1 MMEDDEDLID
11 APSASEDEDDDKRHA
26 KLLDAISGLGGKK
39 VNKRSQRTVPT
50 NQVSEFN
57 FTAATDDTKVKLHE
71 LMGTLKTSAK
81 HGSLKNQLNRV
92 QNQKVLTVP
101 LPKHQKEKIE
111 REVAYKNTT
120 KEVSKWD
127 SVVNSNRQAEQLQF
141 PLQKSEVHLLNTTGK
156 FRQLKPRTPLEMEI
170 AAVLSGNRDVLPT
183 NNKELTPAEERALA
197 AMDLEEAKE
206 RRAELQKFRALMS
219 YKEAKAKR
227 QKRIK
232 SKKYHRVLKKE
243 KLKHEKKALEELEKN
258 DPAAYQEKLEDVE
271 RQRIEERMSLKH
283 RGGSKYSKKQML
295 YAKYDDQARQRVQD
309 MLQKSRQLTQK
320 SITVSDSEDD
330 EEEVRDSEDEMIERE
345 LSSLSSNPWMK
356 VAAQAV
362 GKSEFSRPEVVLNS
376 KGKEEEE
383 SESESDEDEDV
394 LMKMGRELEKRQ
406 KKDALVHLVEEEM
419 EEIIQKQGDQ
429 MQEKEKSV
437 QSLGKGV
444 RNTQNKKNRTQD
456 EKKAAPKVEE
466 NIDEIF
472 QKLEDKA
479 QDDRKKVEEAVK
491 RSTEIKKKK
500 NRRGKKKTK
509 VQDDEVGK
517 AEDMNDVPLIS
528 EGLKRKRTLDDLEED
543 DEEGD
548 EEPTC
553 ISGRSSMMA
562 SSEKETGIKYG
573 TSSQEGP
580 NTKEEVF
587 VDPKKLFTL
596 ETKISDI
603 ANPDIMGR
611 DGEEESDGEEA
622 QRSIIAQAFA
632 DDDVIDE
639 FVKEKNAIVDRD
651 KPTDIDLF
659 LPGWGAWGG
668 ENVKV
673 SKRKRKKFIIKAP
686 EGPPRKDRHL
696 GNVIISE
703 KKDKAIS
710 KHQVNDLPFPYVT
723 VDQYEQSISAPIGK
737 TWNPE
742 TAVKELVKPKI
753 ITKLGGIIQPISK
766 ADVFKKD
773 SKKRKPNMGF
783 QIKSV
788 DTKHKK
794 RKH

>member
-1 MMEDDEDLID
+1 MN
-11 APSASEDEDDDKRHA
+11 ASSASEDEDDDKRHA

-71 LMGTLKTSAK
+71 LVGTLKTSAK

-92 QNQKVLTVP
+92 QNQKVLSVP

-156 FRQLKPRTPLEMEI
+156 FKQLKPRTPLELEI

-183 NNKELTPAEERALA
+183 ENKELTPAEERALA

-309 MLQKSRQLTQK
+309 MLQTSRQLTQK
-320 SITVSDSEDD
+320 SVAVSDSEDD
-330 EEEVRDSEDEMIERE
+330 EEEAMNSEDEMIERE

-356 VAAQAV
+356 AAAQPVA
-362 GKSEFSRPEVVLNS
+362 KSEFSRPEVVLNS
-376 KGKEEEE
+376 EGKEEEE

-406 KKDALVHLVEEEM
+406 KKAVHDHLVEEEI
-419 EEIIQKQGDQ
+419 EKIIQKQGDQ
-429 MQEKEKSV
+429 TQEKEKSV
-437 QSLGKGV
+437 QTLGEGV
-444 RNTQNKKNRTQD
+444 RNSQNKKNKTQNK
-456 EKKAAPKVEE
+456 KKAAPKVEE

-472 QKLEDKA
+472 QKLEDKV
-479 QDDRKKVEEAVK
+479 QDDRKKVEEDVK
-491 RSTEIKKKK
+491 GNTENKKKK
-500 NRRGKKKTK
+500 KRRRGRKKMED
-509 VQDDEVGK
+509 QDDEAEK
-517 AEDMNDVPLIS
+517 AEDMNDAPLIS
-528 EGLKRKRTLDDLEED
+528 EGLKRKKTLDDLEED
-543 DEEGD
+543 EE
-548 EEPTC
+548 EEES

-562 SSEKETGIKYG
+562 KRENEITNNGSFTEDS
-573 TSSQEGP
+573 P

-596 ETKISDI
+596 ETKISEI
-603 ANPDIMGR
+603 ANPDVTAK

-639 FVKEKNAIVDRD
+639 FVKEKNAVVDRD

-668 ENVKV
+668 ESVKV

-686 EGPPRKDRHL
+686 EGPPRKDKRL

-723 VDQYEQSISAPIGK
+723 VEQYEQAIRAPIGK

-742 TAVKELVKPKI
+742 MAVKELVKPKI
-753 ITKLGGIIQPISK
+753 VTKLGGIIQPISK

-773 SKKRKPNMGF
+773 SKKRKPDMGF
-783 QIKSV
+783 QNIKSV

>member
-1 MMEDDEDLID
+1 MDDEDLING
-11 APSASEDEDDDKRHA
+11 PSASEDEDDDKRHA

-71 LMGTLKTSAK
+71 LVGTLKTSAK

-92 QNQKVLTVP
+92 QNQKILSVP

-156 FRQLKPRTPLEMEI
+156 FKQLKPRTPLELEI

-183 NNKELTPAEERALA
+183 ENKELTPAEERALA

-206 RRAELQKFRALMS
+206 HRAELQKFRALMS

-258 DPAAYQEKLEDVE
+258 DPTAYQEKLEDVE

-309 MLQKSRQLTQK
+309 MLQTSRQLTQK
-320 SITVSDSEDD
+320 SVAVSDSEDD
-330 EEEVRDSEDEMIERE
+330 KEELMDSEDEMIERE

-356 VAAQAV
+356 AAAQPVA
-362 GKSEFSRPEVVLNS
+362 KSEFSRPEVVLNS
-376 KGKEEEE
+376 EGKEEEE
-383 SESESDEDEDV
+383 SECESNEDEDV

-406 KKDALVHLVEEEM
+406 KKAVHAHLVEEEM
-419 EEIIQKQGDQ
+419 EKIIQKQGDQ
-429 MQEKEKSV
+429 TQEKESSV
-437 QSLGKGV
+437 QTLGEGV
-444 RNTQNKKNRTQD
+444 RNSQNKKNKTQNK
-456 EKKAAPKVEE
+456 KKAAPKMEE

-472 QKLEDKA
+472 QKLEDKV
-479 QDDRKKVEEAVK
+479 QDDRKKVEEDVK
-491 RSTEIKKKK
+491 GNTENKKKK
-500 NRRGKKKTK
+500 KRRRGRKKMED
-509 VQDDEVGK
+509 QDDEAEK
-517 AEDMNDVPLIS
+517 AEDMNDAPLIS
-528 EGLKRKRTLDDLEED
+528 EGLKRKKTLDDLEED
-543 DEEGD
+543 EE
-548 EEPTC
+548 EEEES
-553 ISGRSSMMA
+553 ISGRSSMMVKRENEITNNG
-562 SSEKETGIKYG
+562 SFTEDS
-573 TSSQEGP
+573 P
-580 NTKEEVF
+580 NIKEEVF

-603 ANPDIMGR
+603 ANPDVTGK
-611 DGEEESDGEEA
+611 DAEEESDGEEA

-632 DDDVIDE
+632 DDDVIDD

-668 ENVKV
+668 ESVKV

-686 EGPPRKDRHL
+686 EGPPRKDKRL

-723 VDQYEQSISAPIGK
+723 VEQYEQAIRAPIGK

-753 ITKLGGIIQPISK
+753 VTKLGGIIQPISK

-773 SKKRKPNMGF
+773 SKKRKPDMGF
-783 QIKSV
+783 QNIKSV

>member
-1 MMEDDEDLID
+1 MN
-11 APSASEDEDDDKRHA
+11 ASSASEDEDDDKRHA

-71 LMGTLKTSAK
+71 LVGTLKTSAK

-92 QNQKVLTVP
+92 QNQKVLSVP

-156 FRQLKPRTPLEMEI
+156 FKQLKPRTPLELEI

-183 NNKELTPAEERALA
+183 ENKELTLAEERALA

-309 MLQKSRQLTQK
+309 MLQTSRQLTQK
-320 SITVSDSEDD
+320 SVAVSDSEDD
-330 EEEVRDSEDEMIERE
+330 EEEAMNSEDEMIERE

-356 VAAQAV
+356 AAAQPVA
-362 GKSEFSRPEVVLNS
+362 KSEFSRPEVVLNS
-376 KGKEEEE
+376 EGKEEEE

-406 KKDALVHLVEEEM
+406 KKAVHDHLVEEEI
-419 EEIIQKQGDQ
+419 EKIIQKQGDQ
-429 MQEKEKSV
+429 TQEKEKSL
-437 QSLGKGV
+437 QTLGEGV
-444 RNTQNKKNRTQD
+444 RNSQNKKNKTQNK
-456 EKKAAPKVEE
+456 KKAAPKVEE

-472 QKLEDKA
+472 QKLEDKV
-479 QDDRKKVEEAVK
+479 QDDRKKVEEDVK
-491 RSTEIKKKK
+491 GNTENKKKK
-500 NRRGKKKTK
+500 KRRRGRKKMED
-509 VQDDEVGK
+509 QDDEAEK
-517 AEDMNDVPLIS
+517 AEDMNDAPLIS
-528 EGLKRKRTLDDLEED
+528 EGLKRKKTLDDLEED
-543 DEEGD
+543 EE
-548 EEPTC
+548 EKEP

-562 SSEKETGIKYG
+562 KRENEITNNGSFTEDS
-573 TSSQEGP
+573 P

-596 ETKISDI
+596 ETKISEI
-603 ANPDIMGR
+603 ANPDVTGK

-668 ENVKV
+668 ESVKV
-673 SKRKRKKFIIKAP
+673 SKRKHKKFIIKAP
-686 EGPPRKDRHL
+686 EGPPRKDKRL

-723 VDQYEQSISAPIGK
+723 VEQYEQAIRAPIGK

-742 TAVKELVKPKI
+742 MAVKELVKPKI
-753 ITKLGGIIQPISK
+753 VTKLGGIIQPISK

-773 SKKRKPNMGF
+773 SKKRKPDMGF
-783 QIKSV
+783 QNIKSV